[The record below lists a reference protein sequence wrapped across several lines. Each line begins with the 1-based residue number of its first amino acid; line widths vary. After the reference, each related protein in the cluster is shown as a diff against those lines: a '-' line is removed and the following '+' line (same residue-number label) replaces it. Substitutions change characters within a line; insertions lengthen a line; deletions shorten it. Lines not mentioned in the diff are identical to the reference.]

1 MEEKELLQQIAV
13 LAQKRYNG
21 LNEIEN
27 VTNQLQ
33 DALHYNDVVTIRML
47 IRMRQQTMDEI
58 DHFDRQ
64 RKELMEQLTPEQR
77 EELKHGEPRHF
88 AESGAGTLVQKIAE
102 IQQKSQA
109 LLKRLIAQDERVNR
123 KLAGDKSYYNQ

>member
-33 DALHYNDVVTIRML
+33 D
-47 IRMRQQTMDEI
+47 
-58 DHFDRQ
+58 
-64 RKELMEQLTPEQR
+64 
-77 EELKHGEPRHF
+77 
-88 AESGAGTLVQKIAE
+88 
-102 IQQKSQA
+102 
-109 LLKRLIAQDERVNR
+109 ERVNR

>member
-47 IRMRQQTMDEI
+47 IRMRQQAMDEI

-77 EELKHGEPRHF
+77 EELKHGEAQHF
-88 AESGAGTLVQKIAE
+88 AEGGAFVQKIAE

>member
-1 MEEKELLQQIAV
+1 MEEKELLQQIAI

-33 DALHYNDVVTIRML
+33 DALQYNDVVTIRML
-47 IRMRQQTMDEI
+47 IRMRQQAMDEI

-77 EELKHGEPRHF
+77 EELKHGEAQHF
-88 AESGAGTLVQKIAE
+88 AEGGAFVQKIAE

>member
-77 EELKHGEPRHF
+77 EELKHGEAQHF
-88 AESGAGTLVQKIAE
+88 AEGGAFVQKIAE

>member
-1 MEEKELLQQIAV
+1 MEEKELLQQIAI

-47 IRMRQQTMDEI
+47 IRMRQQAMDEI

-77 EELKHGEPRHF
+77 EELKHGEPQHF
-88 AESGAGTLVQKIAE
+88 AEGGAFVQKIAE

>member
-77 EELKHGEPRHF
+77 EELKHGEPQHF

>member
-1 MEEKELLQQIAV
+1 MEEKELLQQITILV
-13 LAQKRYNG
+13 QKRYNG
-21 LNEIEN
+21 LNEIET

-58 DHFDRQ
+58 DRFDRQ

-77 EELKHGEPRHF
+77 EELKHGEPQHF
-88 AESGAGTLVQKIAE
+88 VENGALVQKIAE

>member
-64 RKELMEQLTPEQR
+64 RKELMELLTPEQR
-77 EELKHGEPRHF
+77 EELKHGEAQHF
-88 AESGAGTLVQKIAE
+88 AEGGVFVQKIAE

>member
-77 EELKHGEPRHF
+77 EELKHGEAQHF
-88 AESGAGTLVQKIAE
+88 AEGGAFVQKIAE

-123 KLAGDKSYYNQ
+123 RLAGDKSYYNQ